1 MSSILFDTRDGRRTR
16 LSGSEYIYMSMLV
29 GDTLCAILPMSSSI
43 TTNYIVEGHYLL
55 NSLRKGGIGSPDW
68 EASLRAAVH
77 TYGDRSKLFSYKG
90 KPVTTFALSCNTV
103 MTIGNHVMAFIA
115 KFAGAAA
122 GHLLIE
128 GHNKWWL
135 AQVIRDGLEIGVLRS
150 RMGWDDVIALLE
162 AGDPEPVVTHFS
174 GSDSFPRYDWRLL
187 DKPLG
192 EAEWS
197 ELSEEERWDLSEE
210 FLRETKP
217 HLILTDA
224 TLRSKFEHEL
234 TIFDI
239 LNQETS

>member
-1 MSSILFDTRDGRRTR
+1 MSSVLFDTRDGGRAR
-16 LSGSEYIYMSMLV
+16 LSGSEYVYMSMLV
-29 GDTLCAILPMSSSI
+29 GDVLCATLPMSSTI

-77 TYGDRSKLFSYKG
+77 ALGDRSSLFSYKG

-103 MTIGNHVMAFIA
+103 MAIGNHVMAFVA

-122 GHLLIE
+122 GHLLVE
-128 GHNKWWL
+128 GHNKEWL
-135 AQVIRDGLEIGVLRS
+135 AQVIRDGLKIGVLRS

-162 AGDPEPVVTHFS
+162 TGDPEPVVTHFS
-174 GSDSFPRYDWRLL
+174 GTDSFPRYDWQLR
-187 DKPLG
+187 DKSL
-192 EAEWS
+192 EQEEWS

-210 FLRETKP
+210 FLREVKP

-224 TLRSKFEHEL
+224 TLRSTFEHDL

-239 LNQETS
+239 LNQEAS

>member
-1 MSSILFDTRDGRRTR
+1 MSSVLFDTRDGRRAR
-16 LSGSEYIYMSMLV
+16 LSGSEYVYMTMLV
-29 GDTLCAILPMSSSI
+29 GDILCATLPMSSSI

-55 NSLRKGGIGSPDW
+55 NSMRKGGIGSPDW

-77 TYGDRSKLFSYKG
+77 ALGDRSTVFSYKG

-103 MTIGNHVMAFIA
+103 MAIGNHVMAFVA

-122 GHLLIE
+122 AHLLIE
-128 GHNKWWL
+128 GHNKEWL
-135 AQVIRDGLEIGVLRS
+135 AQVIREGLDIGVLRS
-150 RMGWDDVIALLE
+150 QMGWDEVIALLE

-174 GSDSFPRYDWRLL
+174 GTDSFPRYDWRLL
-187 DKPLG
+187 DEPLG
-192 EAEWS
+192 QEEWHD
-197 ELSEEERWDLSEE
+197 LPEEERWDLSEE

-217 HLILTDA
+217 HLILTPE
-224 TLRSKFEHEL
+224 TLRSRFEHDL

>member
-1 MSSILFDTRDGRRTR
+1 MSSIIFSTRDERYAR
-16 LSGSEYIYMSMLV
+16 LSGPEYAYMTMLV
-29 GDTLCAILPMSSSI
+29 GDVLCAMLPMSSSI

-68 EASLRAAVH
+68 ETSLRAAINAPGTGKV
-77 TYGDRSKLFSYKG
+77 FSHKG
-90 KPVTTFALSCNTV
+90 KGITSFALSCNTT
-103 MTIGNHVMAFIA
+103 MAIGNHVMAFIA

-135 AQVIRDGLEIGVLRS
+135 AQVIRDGLKIGVLRS

-192 EAEWS
+192 QKEWG